1 MSLKVF
7 VVGAS
12 GYIGGAVAALLAENE
27 YTVKGLTRSKDKA
40 AEMKKQGIEPVVG
53 EMSDAALLTKHAQ
66 EADIVVNAADSDD
79 AETVKT
85 LIKALEGTDK
95 VLIHTSGSSI
105 VSDQANGEPSDKVF
119 KEDAKFTPEAEKK
132 ARVAIDNEVLA
143 AGKQGIRSVVIC
155 PCLIYGE
162 SKGVNSESQQVPA
175 LIKQAIESGVV
186 RCVGRGENTWSTIHI
201 QDLAQLYMAVIKAA
215 PEGGTFFFAESGETT
230 FKQIAEK
237 IREALKIKAAVEE
250 WPIAEAS
257 KKWGKGMAVFALGS
271 NSRIR
276 GERARKLGWLP
287 TQESVIDDIP
297 RCCNQLTA
305 KAGK

>member
-7 VVGAS
+7 VTGAS
-12 GYIGGAVAALLAENE
+12 GYIGGAVAALLSENE
-27 YTVKGLTRSKDKA
+27 YAVKGLTRSRDKA
-40 AEMKKQGIEPVVG
+40 EGLKKWGIEPVIG
-53 EMSDAALLTKHAQ
+53 ELSDSALLNKCAQ
-66 EADIVVNAADSDD
+66 EADIVVNAADADD
-79 AETVKT
+79 EETVKT
-85 LIKALEGTDK
+85 LIEALEGTDK

-119 KEDAKFTPEAEKK
+119 KEDTKFTPEADKK
-132 ARVAIDNEVLA
+132 ARAAIDNSVLE
-143 AGKQGIRSVVIC
+143 AGKRGIRAIVIC

-162 SKGVNSESQQVPA
+162 SRGVNSESQQVPA

-186 RCVGRGENTWSTIHI
+186 RCVGRGENIWSTIHI

-215 PEGGTFFFAESGETT
+215 PEGGVFFFAESGEVT

-237 IREALKIKAAVEE
+237 IREALKIKAPVEG
-250 WPIAEAS
+250 WSIAEAT
-257 KKWGKGMAVFALGS
+257 KKWGRGTAVFALGS

-287 TQESVIDDIP
+287 TQETVIDDIQ

-305 KAGK
+305 KAK